1 MTGATI
7 SDGRRPGHRQRAV
20 ALHGEFKLQSLAL
33 VVGIDRIGGDGGPFL
48 FAPFLRF
55 FRGLVVKQPITLDH
69 VKSQVLGDYRTAI
82 GDTVEPLAPCSFSGC
97 TMKANS

>member
-1 MTGATI
+1 MV
-7 SDGRRPGHRQRAV
+7 AV
-20 ALHGEFKLQSLAL
+20 Q
-33 VVGIDRIGGDGGPFL
+33 GIVNTPSHSTVNSSCNPCPCSWIDNIGGDAGPFL

-69 VKSQVLGDYRTAI
+69 VKSQVLGNYRTAI